1 MVSYRTTLIVAT
13 DSQQE
18 KGMKRKKFIQP
29 EVIMSPPELT
39 SSDVTHKDV
48 RLTTACNRH
57 QVAVVCIVIIHNAK
71 GLGLM
76 IMLMFLAPSAGILGM
91 VNQMIG
97 CRLELIQQEL

>member
-1 MVSYRTTLIVAT
+1 
-13 DSQQE
+13 
-18 KGMKRKKFIQP
+18 
-29 EVIMSPPELT
+29 MSPPELA

-57 QVAVVCIVIIHNAK
+57 QVAMVCIVIIYNMK

-76 IMLMFLAPSAGILGM
+76 IILMFLALSAGILGM

-97 CRLELIQQEL
+97 HHLELIQQEL